1 MLEIYKDG
9 DVVIVDKKIFNLY
22 KNKINH
28 DKWKHNVI
36 TIKATEEQKS
46 FLFILSNQLDG
57 GKINKNNTVRNV
69 NEIVGADNK
78 SIICFNSSSISIFF
92 YRGPDIPPSFLIL
105 QK

>member
-1 MLEIYKDG
+1 MEGILLSDMLIKSSIKDYKLSFIDSFDESLLEIYKDG

-46 FLFILSNQLDG
+46 FLQL
-57 GKINKNNTVRNV
+57 
-69 NEIVGADNK
+69 
-78 SIICFNSSSISIFF
+78 
-92 YRGPDIPPSFLIL
+92 
-105 QK
+105 Q